1 MLLFCCLHVHFCNDF
16 SVAGFLCPFFFSVL
30 SYFFVILHPF
40 FCRAVMNEEFMIRL
54 QGGVARDSVARFAF
68 PVSLEIKKGEHIAV
82 VGPNGAGKSL
92 LVDVLLGRYPLCGGS
107 IEYDFSPS
115 QSNRVYE
122 NVKYITFR
130 DTYGSADANYCYQLR
145 WNTHDQDDAI
155 PTLRELLGKVGDEK
169 LLDEVLH
176 MFSIDHL
183 IDKRIVLLSSGEL
196 RKFQI
201 AEALLSSPRLL
212 IIDNPFI
219 GLDVATRALLCSV
232 LGQLSAR
239 KNLQIVLVLSQ
250 LDDVPEFITSV
261 VPVENMSVGA
271 KVSRAEYLS
280 HLDIVLDV
288 AAIKM
293 AQQRVLSLPQK
304 AAAYRSQAGGE
315 VVRLNKVSVKYD
327 ERVILKELDWV
338 VEQGDVWALSGENGA
353 GKSTLLSL
361 VCADNLQS
369 YACDIEL
376 FGRKRGTGESI
387 WEIKKHIGYVSPE
400 MHRSYLRNIPV
411 IDIVASGLHD
421 SIGLYVS
428 TPPEEL
434 AACEWWLETFGIS
447 GLRDKSFLK
456 ISSGEQRLVLLARA
470 FVKDPSLLILDEPL
484 HGLDTYKRSMARAI
498 IEAFSQR
505 PGKTLVFVS
514 HYENELPNTI
524 TKRLFLKRN
533 R

>member
-1 MLLFCCLHVHFCNDF
+1 MDTQ
-16 SVAGFLCPFFFSVL
+16 
-30 SYFFVILHPF
+30 Y
-40 FCRAVMNEEFMIRL
+40 MIKL
-54 QGGVARDSVARFAF
+54 QGGVPRDAVACFAS
-68 PVSLEIKKGEHIAV
+68 PVSLNILKGEHVAI

-92 LVDVLLGRYPLCGGS
+92 LVDVLLGRYPLREGT

-115 QSNRVYE
+115 SSNRIYE

-145 WNTHDQDDAI
+145 WNAHDQDEAI
-155 PTLRELLGKVGDEK
+155 PTVRELLGKVDDEAF
-169 LLDEVLH
+169 LHEVLQ
-176 MFSIDHL
+176 MFAIEHL
-183 IDKRIVLLSSGEL
+183 LDKRIVLLSSGEL
-196 RKFQI
+196 RKFQL
-201 AEALLSSPRLL
+201 AEALLTSPRLL

-232 LGQLSAR
+232 LASLSS
-239 KNLQIVLVLSQ
+239 KKGLQIVLVLSM
-250 LDDVPEFITSV
+250 LDDVPEFINSV
-261 VPVENMSVGA
+261 VTVENMVVGA
-271 KVSRAEYLS
+271 KVSRDEYMS
-280 HLDIVLDV
+280 HLDIVYDV
-288 AAIKM
+288 AAIKK
-293 AQQRVLSLPQK
+293 AQQRVLSLPCK
-304 AAAYRSQAGGE
+304 GGAFVGE
-315 VVRLNKVSVKYD
+315 EHREIVKLNKVSVKYD
-327 ERVILKELDWV
+327 ERVILNELDWL
-338 VEQGDVWALSGENGA
+338 VEEGDVWALSGENGA

-369 YACDIEL
+369 YACDIAL

-387 WEIKKHIGYVSPE
+387 WEIKKNIGYVSPE
-400 MHRSYLRNIPV
+400 MHRSYLRNLPV

-421 SIGLYVS
+421 SIGLYVN
-428 TPPEEL
+428 TPESEL
-434 AACEWWLETFGIS
+434 AACEWWLETFGIL

-484 HGLDTYKRSMARAI
+484 HGLDTYNRRMAKAV

-505 PGKTLVFVS
+505 SGKTLLYVS
-514 HYENELPNTI
+514 HYENEMPNTI

>member
-1 MLLFCCLHVHFCNDF
+1 MSEDYIICLKEGVTRDVTAHF
-16 SVAGFLCPFFFSVL
+16 VTPL
-30 SYFFVILHPF
+30 SL
-40 FCRAVMNEEFMIRL
+40 
-54 QGGVARDSVARFAF
+54 
-68 PVSLEIKKGEHIAV
+68 SLMKGEHLAI

-92 LVDVLLGRYPLCGGS
+92 FVDVLLGRYPLCKGS
-107 IEYDFSPS
+107 LEYDFSPS
-115 QSNRVYE
+115 RSQRVYE

-145 WNTHDQDDAI
+145 WNTHDQDESI
-155 PTLRELLGKVGDEK
+155 PIVRELLGDAPSEARLAEVVKMFDIEH
-169 LLDEVLH
+169 LL
-176 MFSIDHL
+176 
-183 IDKRIVLLSSGEL
+183 DKRIVLLSSGEL
-196 RKFQI
+196 RKFQL
-201 AEALLSSPRLL
+201 AQALLASPRLL
-212 IIDNPFI
+212 VIDNPFI
-219 GLDVATRALLCSV
+219 GLDASMRNLLCSV
-232 LGQLSAR
+232 LAR
-239 KNLQIVLVLSQ
+239 LASKGDLQIILLLSM

-261 VPVENMSVGA
+261 LPIENMCVGD
-271 KVSRAEYLS
+271 KVSRDDYLS
-280 HLDIVLDV
+280 HLDIVYDV
-288 AAIKM
+288 AAIKK
-293 AQQRVLSLPQK
+293 AQQRVLTLPSK
-304 AAAYRSQAGGE
+304 VPCSGGAGSE
-315 VVRLNKVSVKYD
+315 VVRMNKVVVKYD
-327 ERVILKELDWV
+327 ERTILNGVDWV
-338 VEQGDVWALSGENGA
+338 VQQGDVWALSGENGA

-369 YACDIEL
+369 YACDISL

-400 MHRSYLRNIPV
+400 MHRSYLRNLPV